1 MICTVYYTIMVTVE
15 DFKYVLTLWN
25 GHKIPGL
32 IERDI
37 KVDLESNKIIAIAGS
52 RRSGKTY
59 VMFQCMNDLLK
70 KGVKK
75 DNILYINFEN
85 ERLVGITAIN
95 LDDLLIA
102 HRELFNSDGIMYV
115 FLDEIQIVENW
126 DKWVR
131 KIYDTGKYRVIVTG
145 SSSELL
151 SSEIATSLAGRNL
164 TYIVYP
170 FSFKEYV
177 DAQGLKINKLQKYS
191 FEKGVILKAM
201 NDFLEFG
208 SFPEIAMTSSISR
221 KLEILSSYFDA
232 IFFMDIVRRYG
243 IRDVGDLNIFLKILS
258 SSYAS
263 YFSSVKLFNYF
274 KSTGRK
280 ISRVTL
286 LNFLDYSRSVFL
298 VSLLEKY
305 EKSVRKR
312 ISMQSKT
319 YIIDTGISR
328 LFSDIDKGRALENA
342 VFIELSR
349 RKESIESINYFK
361 IKSGKEVDFIVG
373 GKNGE
378 IIQVSYEVS
387 LLSTRSRETS
397 ALVEAAK
404 GLGLKS
410 GKIITYDYE
419 GEELIDGILIH
430 YIPFWAWALYDT
442 KQK

>member
-1 MICTVYYTIMVTVE
+1 MVTIE
-15 DFKYVLTLWN
+15 DFKYVLALWDS
-25 GHKIPGL
+25 HQTSDL

-37 KVDLESNKIIAIAGS
+37 KIDLESKKIIAIAGA

-59 VMFQCMNDLLK
+59 VMFQCMNDLLQ

-75 DNILYINFEN
+75 DNIIYVNFEN
-85 ERLVGITAIN
+85 ERLVGVTASE
-95 LDDLLIA
+95 LDGLLIA
-102 HRELFNSDGIMYV
+102 HKELFDPDGTIYV
-115 FLDEIQIVENW
+115 FLDEIQTVENW

-131 KIYDTGKYRVIVTG
+131 KVYDTGKYRLIITG

-177 DAQGLKINKLQKYS
+177 AAKALKVNKLQKYS
-191 FEKGVILKAM
+191 IEKGIILKVM

-208 SFPEIAMTSSISR
+208 SFPEVAMTTGVTR

-232 IFFMDIVRRYG
+232 IFYKDIVRRYR
-243 IRDVGDLNIFLKILS
+243 IREVGELNIFLKILS

-263 YFSSVKLFNYF
+263 YFSSVKSLNYF
-274 KSTGRK
+274 RSTGRK

-286 LNFLDYSRSVFL
+286 LNFLDYSKSVFL
-298 VSLLEKY
+298 VGLLEKY

-319 YIIDTGISR
+319 YIIDIGISR

-342 VFIELSR
+342 VFIELL
-349 RKESIESINYFK
+349 RKKEATESINYLK
-361 IKSGKEVDFIVG
+361 LKSGKEVDFIIG
-373 GKNGE
+373 GKTKE
-378 IIQVSYEVS
+378 VIQVSYEVS
-387 LLSTRSRETS
+387 APSTRSRETS
-397 ALVEAAK
+397 ALVEAARGI
-404 GLGLKS
+404 GLRT

-419 GEELIDGILIH
+419 GEESIDGILIQ
-430 YIPFWAWALYDT
+430 YIPFWIWALSDI
-442 KQK
+442 K

>member
-1 MICTVYYTIMVTVE
+1 M
-15 DFKYVLTLWN
+15 
-25 GHKIPGL
+25 
-32 IERDI
+32 
-37 KVDLESNKIIAIAGS
+37 
-52 RRSGKTY
+52 
-59 VMFQCMNDLLK
+59 
-70 KGVKK
+70 
-75 DNILYINFEN
+75 
-85 ERLVGITAIN
+85 
-95 LDDLLIA
+95 
-102 HRELFNSDGIMYV
+102 
-115 FLDEIQIVENW
+115 DE
-126 DKWVR
+126 
-131 KIYDTGKYRVIVTG
+131 
-145 SSSELL
+145 
-151 SSEIATSLAGRNL
+151 
-164 TYIVYP
+164 
-170 FSFKEYV
+170 
-177 DAQGLKINKLQKYS
+177 
-191 FEKGVILKAM
+191 
-201 NDFLEFG
+201 FLEF
-208 SFPEIAMTSSISR
+208 SFFPEVALTQDKSR
-221 KLEILSSYFDA
+221 KLELLYSYFDA
-232 IFFMDIVRRYG
+232 IFFKDIVRRYG

-258 SSYAS
+258 SSYSS

>member
-1 MICTVYYTIMVTVE
+1 MVTIE
-15 DFKYVLTLWN
+15 DFKYVLALWDS
-25 GHKIPGL
+25 HQTSDL

-37 KVDLESNKIIAIAGS
+37 KIDLESKKIIAIAGA

-59 VMFQCMNDLLK
+59 VMFQCMNDLLQ

-75 DNILYINFEN
+75 DNIIYVNFEN
-85 ERLVGITAIN
+85 ERLVGVTASD
-95 LDDLLIA
+95 LDSLLIA
-102 HRELFNSDGIMYV
+102 HKELFDPDGTIYV
-115 FLDEIQIVENW
+115 FLDEIQTVENW

-131 KIYDTGKYRVIVTG
+131 KVYDTGKYRLIITG

-177 DAQGLKINKLQKYS
+177 AAKGLKVNKLQKYS
-191 FEKGVILKAM
+191 IEKGIILKVM

-208 SFPEIAMTSSISR
+208 SFPEVAMTTGVTR

-232 IFFMDIVRRYG
+232 IFYKDIVRRYR
-243 IRDVGDLNIFLKILS
+243 IREVGELNIFLKILS

-263 YFSSVKLFNYF
+263 YFSSVKSLNYF
-274 KSTGRK
+274 RSTGRK

-286 LNFLDYSRSVFL
+286 LNFLDYSKSVFL
-298 VSLLEKY
+298 VGLLEKY

-319 YIIDTGISR
+319 YIIDIGISR

-342 VFIELSR
+342 VFIELL
-349 RKESIESINYFK
+349 RKKEATENINYLK
-361 IKSGKEVDFIVG
+361 LKSGKEVDFIIG
-373 GKNGE
+373 GKTKE
-378 IIQVSYEVS
+378 VIQVSYEVS
-387 LLSTRSRETS
+387 APSTRSRETS
-397 ALVEAAK
+397 ALVEAAR
-404 GLGLKS
+404 GIGLKT

-419 GEELIDGILIH
+419 GEESIDGILIQ
-430 YIPFWAWALYDT
+430 YIPFWIWALSDI
-442 KQK
+442 K

>member
-1 MICTVYYTIMVTVE
+1 MVTIE
-15 DFKYVLTLWN
+15 DFKYVLALWDS
-25 GHKIPGL
+25 HQTSDL

-37 KVDLESNKIIAIAGS
+37 KIDLESKKIIAIAGA

-59 VMFQCMNDLLK
+59 VMFQCMNDLLQ

-75 DNILYINFEN
+75 DNIIYVNFEN
-85 ERLVGITAIN
+85 ERLVGVTASE
-95 LDDLLIA
+95 LDGLLIA
-102 HRELFNSDGIMYV
+102 HKELFDPDGTIYV
-115 FLDEIQIVENW
+115 FLDEIQTVENW

-131 KIYDTGKYRVIVTG
+131 KVYDTGKYRLIITG

-177 DAQGLKINKLQKYS
+177 AAKALKVNKLQKYS
-191 FEKGVILKAM
+191 IEKGIILKVM

-208 SFPEIAMTSSISR
+208 SFPEVAMTTGVTR

-232 IFFMDIVRRYG
+232 IFYKDIVRRYR
-243 IRDVGDLNIFLKILS
+243 IREVGELNIFLKILS
-258 SSYAS
+258 SSDVS
-263 YFSSVKLFNYF
+263 YFSSVKSLNYF
-274 KSTGRK
+274 RSTGRK

-286 LNFLDYSRSVFL
+286 LNFLEYSKSVFL
-298 VSLLEKY
+298 VGLLEKY

-319 YIIDTGISR
+319 YIIDIGISR

-342 VFIELSR
+342 VFIELL
-349 RKESIESINYFK
+349 RKKEATESINYLK
-361 IKSGKEVDFIVG
+361 LKSGKEVDFIIG
-373 GKNGE
+373 GKTKE
-378 IIQVSYEVS
+378 VIQVSYEVS
-387 LLSTRSRETS
+387 APSTRSRETS
-397 ALVEAAK
+397 ALVEAARGI
-404 GLGLKS
+404 GLRT

-419 GEELIDGILIH
+419 GEESIDGILIQ
-430 YIPFWAWALYDT
+430 YIPFWIWALSDI
-442 KQK
+442 K